1 MTHLPAR
8 RHNPD
13 PPRAQNL
20 VTGKPLILRGIS
32 ALLSAL
38 AAFAPAFAAAEV
50 LSVPELAAKVQQWET
65 GKKIPPPVQYQVE
78 GRGTLLNRR
87 RVQFRNCRIQFE
99 AVNDL
104 TAPSRRNSNIEVTG
118 TVVRDEETKNYLFR
132 VESLRELPS
141 DLETFLERRREL
153 RNQPADAW
161 YELGDW
167 ARRRG
172 EFYKDQELLARAQ
185 EADLRGLELEWQGPA
200 RGNPS
205 KLLAL
210 AEKSR
215 QLGLPEKLSQ
225 ELRHEALID
234 LWQKARGLSG
244 QALTD
249 LLKQM
254 AELLPDSTVPLS
266 DPHERL
272 QKDYFASPLAVYR
285 SADGPGRKILHR
297 LLYVDVLLRTILAD
311 LDADGSNGFAIAEKI
326 DTLAPEQHALAE
338 TYRDRALAARS
349 REVET
354 LTKTELLALAD
365 EYRGR
370 QQPQRAGQLI
380 ESWLTLRQRR
390 LEPDDIEGLIQLTDE
405 YRSLLKCNDIA
416 DRLLKEA
423 WKKNPR
429 ATEVSERLQRAGYR
443 LHEGAWLSTAE
454 YNRRP
459 EGHLDQAIRAGR
471 VEIGMSAGNLRQS
484 LGAPQRLARSATSG
498 QITEIW
504 TYDQIGSTR
513 LTVRLQRNRRQAEA
527 TVTDVSQATGE

>member
-1 MTHLPAR
+1 MTHLLAR
-8 RHNPD
+8 RHD
-13 PPRAQNL
+13 PGPPAKRNL
-20 VTGKPLILRGIS
+20 TIGRPTFLRGVS
-32 ALLSAL
+32 ALLGAL
-38 AAFAPAFAAAEV
+38 AAFAPAFAPAEV

-104 TAPSRRNSNIEVTG
+104 AAPSRRNSNIEVTG
-118 TVVRDEETKNYLFR
+118 TVVRDEETKAYAFR
-132 VESLRELPS
+132 VESLRELPN

-153 RNQPADAW
+153 RNQSADAW
-161 YELGDW
+161 YKLGDW
-167 ARRRG
+167 ARQRG

-200 RGNPS
+200 RGDPP

-210 AEKSR
+210 AEKTR
-215 QLGLPEKLSQ
+215 RLGLPETLSQ
-225 ELRHEALID
+225 ELRHEALVD
-234 LWQKARGLSG
+234 LWQKTRGESG
-244 QALTD
+244 QALAD

-266 DPHERL
+266 DPHEQL
-272 QKDYFASPLAVYR
+272 QKDYFASPLVVYR
-285 SADGPGRKILHR
+285 SADGPGRKTLHR
-297 LLYVDVLLRTILAD
+297 LLYLDVLLRTITAD
-311 LDADGSNGFAIAEKI
+311 LAADGSNGFAIAGKI
-326 DTLAPEQHALAE
+326 DTLAPEQHAFAE
-338 TYRDRALAARS
+338 TCRDRALAARS

-354 LTKTELLALAD
+354 LTRTDMLALAE

-370 QQPQRAGQLI
+370 QQPQRAEQLI

-390 LEPDDIEGLIQLTDE
+390 LESDDIEGLIQLTDE
-405 YRSLLKCNDIA
+405 YRSLLKHNDIA

-429 ATEVSERLQRAGYR
+429 ATEISGRLQRAGYR
-443 LHEGAWLSTAE
+443 LYEGAWLSAAE

-504 TYDQIGSTR
+504 TYDQVGSTR
-513 LTVRLQRNRRQAEA
+513 LTVRLQRNRRQTEA
-527 TVTDVSQATGE
+527 TVTEVSQAAGE